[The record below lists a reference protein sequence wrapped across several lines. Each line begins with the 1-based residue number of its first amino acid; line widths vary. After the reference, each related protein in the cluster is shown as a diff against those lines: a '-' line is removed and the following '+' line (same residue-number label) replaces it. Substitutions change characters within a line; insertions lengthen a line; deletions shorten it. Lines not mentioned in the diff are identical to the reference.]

1 MPDKHRLALCARMI
15 CIIMMRAETGST
27 EHPFMER
34 HLQLGDL
41 KRTCSRCS
49 LQQLCLPYGLE
60 SADIEHLE
68 QVVSPA
74 NPIARERELFAQGDR
89 LTAIYAIRGGSLKTV
104 LVNEDGL
111 EQVMGFY
118 YPGDV
123 LGLDGLADQRHRCSA
138 VALENA
144 SVCRIPFDRL
154 DELVDRLP
162 SLRRQIMRLMSQA
175 LSEDEQLLLTLG
187 RKSSEARIATLLLN
201 LSRRREARNASPDR
215 VVLSMSRS
223 DLANFLGMRVETV
236 SRVLHRLQ
244 GTGVIRVNRREVEI
258 HNHDILRE
266 WASRGAWVADQ

>member
-1 MPDKHRLALCARMI
+1 
-15 CIIMMRAETGST
+15 
-27 EHPFMER
+27 MEAQ
-34 HLQLGDL
+34 LQLGDI

-60 SADIEHLE
+60 AADIEHLE
-68 QVVSPA
+68 KLVTPST
-74 NPIARERELFAQGDR
+74 PIARDRELFAQGDR
-89 LTAIYAIRGGSLKTV
+89 LTAIYAIRSGSMKTV

-118 YPGDV
+118 YPGDI
-123 LGLDGLADQRHRCSA
+123 LGLDGMADQQHRCSA
-138 VALENA
+138 ISLESA

-154 DELVDRLP
+154 DDLVDQLP
-162 SLRRQIMRLMSQA
+162 SLRRQMMRLMSQA

-187 RKSSEARIATLLLN
+187 RKSSEARIATLLVS
-201 LSRRREARNASPDR
+201 LSTRRRARNGSPDR
-215 VVLSMSRS
+215 VMLSMSRS

-244 GTGVIRVNRREVEI
+244 SNGVIKVNRREVSI
-258 HNHDILRE
+258 LDHDRLQE